1 MDIKQKYQSKEEL
14 AKYIESVVRQV
25 VDEIIPD
32 VGDRLVAIGI
42 SARHIHITQ
51 ADLETL
57 FGKGYH
63 LTKLRDLNQPGE
75 FAANETLTLVGPNR
89 RIFEKVRIL
98 GPVRDH
104 TQVELSY
111 SDGIYLGMDLPHR
124 LSGDIKG
131 SAPLVLIGPKG
142 VLQLPEGGIRAMRHL
157 HTNPQDAERLGVKQ
171 GQKVRI
177 KTLGKMS
184 VILNNVVVRIKEGLK
199 LEMHVDTDEANAA
212 GITPEN
218 NKGILLTEGS
228 SCQI

>member
-1 MDIKQKYQSKEEL
+1 MQMNIKQKYQSKEEL

-32 VGDRLVAIGI
+32 GGDRQIPIGI
-42 SARHIHITQ
+42 SARHMHITQ

-111 SDGIYLGMDLPHR
+111 SDGI
-124 LSGDIKG
+124 

-157 HTNPQDAERLGVKQ
+157 HINPQDAERLGVKQ

-184 VILNNVVVRIKEGLK
+184 VILNNVVVRIKDGLK

-218 NKGILLTEGS
+218 NKGILLIEDS
-228 SCQI
+228 SCQT